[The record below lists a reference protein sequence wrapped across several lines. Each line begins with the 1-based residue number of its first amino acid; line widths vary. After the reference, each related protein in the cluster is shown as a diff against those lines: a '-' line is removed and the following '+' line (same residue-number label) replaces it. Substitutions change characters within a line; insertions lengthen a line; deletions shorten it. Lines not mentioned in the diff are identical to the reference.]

1 MCLTH
6 TCTLAA
12 QRIFNSVDKENKMTT
27 TQLHPRPHSIS
38 KLFSTLVILLLTA
51 VAANAQWTTP
61 DPSQNINN
69 TNTGNVGIGTSTPT
83 ALLEVKK
90 SQNAGTSIIVDN
102 PFTTAAN
109 TAFTAISLKQGG
121 ANRFHI
127 ASINDNN
134 TTHFGGG
141 GAVQFWNFANA
152 PMLFST
158 NNTERM
164 RINANGKIGIG
175 TTVAP
180 TAYLHITV
188 PSAEFEALRVYRA
201 GTGPGWGVA
210 QYFALNN
217 SSGAMTDYAQISG
230 VVGSSTA
237 GSENGALIFVTKN
250 AGVLTERVRVDNAGN
265 FGIGT
270 SAPDVK
276 LQVFHSSANT
286 NLGSI
291 GLPDLA
297 LGLRNTSSTNGN
309 LSIISFQDASGYGNV
324 NIGAIQKDQTNHAAD
339 LAFFTRT
346 NTTTFGERMR
356 IDSTGNVGVGTTTPG
371 YRLDVQG
378 GSINTSQNLCI
389 NGDCKSAWSQ
399 VASQWANGTSSINY
413 AGGSVGIGI
422 ASPVYSLDVNGGAN
436 GFRAK
441 ASSALST
448 DTIATFENSSAIQMI
463 VRANGNV
470 GIATTSPTEKL
481 HVTGNIKVTGNI
493 DVGGN
498 INAKYQDMAEWVE
511 SSQPLTAGTVVV
523 LDPDKNNQV
532 VASTQSYDSR
542 VAGVISPQPG
552 IALGDRGEG
561 RVLVAATGRVKVKV
575 DASNGPI
582 KIGDLLV
589 TSDKEGFAMKSMPVE
604 FGGVRMH
611 RPGTLIGKAL
621 EPLAN
626 GTGEILVLLSLQ

>member
-1 MCLTH
+1 
-6 TCTLAA
+6 
-12 QRIFNSVDKENKMTT
+12 
-27 TQLHPRPHSIS
+27 
-38 KLFSTLVILLLTA
+38 
-51 VAANAQWTTP
+51 
-61 DPSQNINN
+61 
-69 TNTGNVGIGTSTPT
+69 
-83 ALLEVKK
+83 
-90 SQNAGTSIIVDN
+90 
-102 PFTTAAN
+102 
-109 TAFTAISLKQGG
+109 
-121 ANRFHI
+121 
-127 ASINDNN
+127 
-134 TTHFGGG
+134 
-141 GAVQFWNFANA
+141 
-152 PMLFST
+152 
-158 NNTERM
+158 M

-180 TAYLHITV
+180 NAYLHITV
-188 PSAEFEALRVYRA
+188 PSAEYEALRVYRA

-210 QYFALNN
+210 QFFALNN

-286 NLGSI
+286 NLANI
-291 GLPDLA
+291 GLPDLV
-297 LGLRNTSSTNGN
+297 LGLRNTTSTNGN
-309 LSIISFQDASGYGNV
+309 MSIISFQDASGYGNV

-356 IDSTGNVGVGTTTPG
+356 IDSTGNVGVGTATPG

-399 VASQWANGTSSINY
+399 VASQWANGSGSINY

-422 ASPVYSLDVNGGAN
+422 ASPVYSLDVNGGLN

-441 ASSALST
+441 AATTSAT
-448 DTIATFENSSAIQMI
+448 DTIATFENSTAIKMI
-463 VRANGNV
+463 VRGNGNV
-470 GIATTSPTEKL
+470 GIGTTSPAKPL
-481 HVTGNIKVTGNI
+481 
-493 DVGGN
+493 DVVGDINASGTITGGN
-498 INAKYQDMAEWVE
+498 IQAKYQDVAEWVD
-511 SSQPLTAGTVVV
+511 SSQELPAGTVVI
-523 LDPDKNNQV
+523 LDSTKSNQV
-532 VASTQSYDSR
+532 IASTEAYDSH
-542 VAGVISPQPG
+542 VAGVISLRPG
-552 IALGDRGEG
+552 LTLGEKGEG
-561 RVLVAATGRVKVKV
+561 RVLVATTGRVKVKV
-575 DASNGPI
+575 DATNGPI
-582 KIGDLLV
+582 QIGDLLV
-589 TSDKEGFAMKSMPVE
+589 TSEKTGFAMKSMPVDV
-604 FGGVRMH
+604 GGIRIH

-621 EPLAN
+621 EPLAQ

>member
-1 MCLTH
+1 
-6 TCTLAA
+6 
-12 QRIFNSVDKENKMTT
+12 MTT
-27 TQLHPRPHSIS
+27 TQPQHRLNSIT
-38 KLFSTLVILLLTA
+38 KLFSTLVILLLTT

-61 DPSQNINN
+61 DGSGNINN
-69 TNTGNVGIGTSTPT
+69 TNSNNVGIGTPTPT

-90 SQNAGTSIIVDN
+90 NQNAGTSIIVDN

-121 ANRFHI
+121 VNRFHI

-180 TAYLHITV
+180 NAYLHITV
-188 PSAEFEALRVYRA
+188 PSAEYEALRVYRA

-210 QYFALNN
+210 QFFALNN

-250 AGVLTERVRVDNAGN
+250 AGVLNERVRVDNAGN

-276 LQVFHSSANT
+276 LQVFHSSSNT
-286 NLGSI
+286 NLANI

-297 LGLRNTSSTNGN
+297 LGLRNTTSTNGN
-309 LSIISFQDASGYGNV
+309 MSIISFQDASGYGNV

-399 VASQWANGTSSINY
+399 VASQWANGSGSINY

-422 ASPVYSLDVNGGAN
+422 ASPVYSLDVNGGLN

-441 ASSALST
+441 AATTSAT
-448 DTIATFENSSAIQMI
+448 DTIATFENSTAIKMI
-463 VRANGNV
+463 VRGNGNV
-470 GIATTSPTEKL
+470 GIGTTSPAKPL
-481 HVTGNIKVTGNI
+481 
-493 DVGGN
+493 DVVGDINASGTITGGN
-498 INAKYQDMAEWVE
+498 IQAKYQDVAEWVD
-511 SSQPLTAGTVVV
+511 SSQELPAGTVVI
-523 LDPDKNNQV
+523 LDSTKSNQV
-532 VASTQSYDSR
+532 IASTEAYDSH
-542 VAGVISPQPG
+542 VAGVISLRPG
-552 IALGDRGEG
+552 LTLGEKGEG
-561 RVLVAATGRVKVKV
+561 RVLVATTGRVKVKV
-575 DASNGPI
+575 DATNGPI
-582 KIGDLLV
+582 QIGDLLV
-589 TSDKEGFAMKSMPVE
+589 TSEKTGFAMKSMPVDV
-604 FGGVRMH
+604 GGIRIH

-621 EPLAN
+621 EPLAQ